1 MTNRGKIEMEKNYI
15 TAELAERLLSIAED
29 MDYMDNIDNRGKYLD
44 NLEIAIDDLEIM
56 AKENEC
62 FRILI
67 DTLLLATNLF

>member
-1 MTNRGKIEMEKNYI
+1 MEKNYI

>member
-1 MTNRGKIEMEKNYI
+1 MKRKYI
-15 TAELAERLLSIAED
+15 TAELAERLLSLADD
-29 MDYMDNIDNRGKYLD
+29 MDFMDYIENRGNYLD
-44 NLEIAIDDLEIM
+44 NLEIALDDIEIM